1 MWIYIARRLLWL
13 PFLLL
18 AVSLVT
24 FAMGRIVPGDPVQVM
39 LGARYEPDSQVTKNL
54 EAQFGLDKPFAVQY
68 VNYVWDALHGD
79 FGESYRY
86 RGRAV
91 GPLLAQKMWV
101 SFRINIAAMILT
113 VGFGLPLGFWVAHH
127 QGSWKD
133 PVTVSFTV
141 VIMSVPIMV
150 SVPSVLWVVCLK
162 TDLLPCSGWGGFW
175 DVRIIVPAITM
186 GLPGIAGM
194 ARMMRASTLD
204 VMGQDFIRTAH
215 AKGLSSIAVDFR
227 HVLKNAMI
235 PIVTIL
241 AFALAGMLGTG
252 FIVEQILGIPGVGRL
267 VIEAIWQRDYPIIMG
282 ATLIGAA
289 AFVIAN
295 LLADIAYSFMDP
307 RIRYN

>member
-1 MWIYIARRLLWL
+1 
-13 PFLLL
+13 
-18 AVSLVT
+18 
-24 FAMGRIVPGDPVQVM
+24 
-39 LGARYEPDSQVTKNL
+39 
-54 EAQFGLDKPFAVQY
+54 
-68 VNYVWDALHGD
+68 
-79 FGESYRY
+79 
-86 RGRAV
+86 
-91 GPLLAQKMWV
+91 
-101 SFRINIAAMILT
+101 
-113 VGFGLPLGFWVAHH
+113 
-127 QGSWKD
+127 
-133 PVTVSFTV
+133 
-141 VIMSVPIMV
+141 
-150 SVPSVLWVVCLK
+150 
-162 TDLLPCSGWGGFW
+162 
-175 DVRIIVPAITM
+175 M

-282 ATLIGAA
+282 ATLIGAS

>member
-1 MWIYIARRLLWL
+1 
-13 PFLLL
+13 
-18 AVSLVT
+18 
-24 FAMGRIVPGDPVQVM
+24 
-39 LGARYEPDSQVTKNL
+39 
-54 EAQFGLDKPFAVQY
+54 
-68 VNYVWDALHGD
+68 
-79 FGESYRY
+79 
-86 RGRAV
+86 
-91 GPLLAQKMWV
+91 
-101 SFRINIAAMILT
+101 
-113 VGFGLPLGFWVAHH
+113 
-127 QGSWKD
+127 
-133 PVTVSFTV
+133 
-141 VIMSVPIMV
+141 
-150 SVPSVLWVVCLK
+150 
-162 TDLLPCSGWGGFW
+162 
-175 DVRIIVPAITM
+175 M

-267 VIEAIWQRDYPIIMG
+267 MIEAIWQRDYPIIMG
-282 ATLIGAA
+282 ATLIGAS

>member
-1 MWIYIARRLLWL
+1 
-13 PFLLL
+13 
-18 AVSLVT
+18 
-24 FAMGRIVPGDPVQVM
+24 
-39 LGARYEPDSQVTKNL
+39 
-54 EAQFGLDKPFAVQY
+54 
-68 VNYVWDALHGD
+68 
-79 FGESYRY
+79 
-86 RGRAV
+86 
-91 GPLLAQKMWV
+91 
-101 SFRINIAAMILT
+101 
-113 VGFGLPLGFWVAHH
+113 
-127 QGSWKD
+127 
-133 PVTVSFTV
+133 
-141 VIMSVPIMV
+141 
-150 SVPSVLWVVCLK
+150 
-162 TDLLPCSGWGGFW
+162 
-175 DVRIIVPAITM
+175 M

-267 VIEAIWQRDYPIIMG
+267 VIDAIWQRDYPIIMG
-282 ATLIGAA
+282 ATLIGAS

>member
-1 MWIYIARRLLWL
+1 M
-13 PFLLL
+13 
-18 AVSLVT
+18 
-24 FAMGRIVPGDPVQVM
+24 
-39 LGARYEPDSQVTKNL
+39 
-54 EAQFGLDKPFAVQY
+54 
-68 VNYVWDALHGD
+68 
-79 FGESYRY
+79 
-86 RGRAV
+86 
-91 GPLLAQKMWV
+91 
-101 SFRINIAAMILT
+101 
-113 VGFGLPLGFWVAHH
+113 
-127 QGSWKD
+127 
-133 PVTVSFTV
+133 
-141 VIMSVPIMV
+141 
-150 SVPSVLWVVCLK
+150 
-162 TDLLPCSGWGGFW
+162 GGFW

-282 ATLIGAA
+282 ATLIGAT

>member
-1 MWIYIARRLLWL
+1 
-13 PFLLL
+13 
-18 AVSLVT
+18 
-24 FAMGRIVPGDPVQVM
+24 
-39 LGARYEPDSQVTKNL
+39 
-54 EAQFGLDKPFAVQY
+54 
-68 VNYVWDALHGD
+68 
-79 FGESYRY
+79 
-86 RGRAV
+86 
-91 GPLLAQKMWV
+91 
-101 SFRINIAAMILT
+101 
-113 VGFGLPLGFWVAHH
+113 
-127 QGSWKD
+127 
-133 PVTVSFTV
+133 
-141 VIMSVPIMV
+141 
-150 SVPSVLWVVCLK
+150 
-162 TDLLPCSGWGGFW
+162 WGGFW

-282 ATLIGAA
+282 ATLIGAS